1 MASALF
7 GSGHDRCPKA
17 RPVTNAFTTEALIA
31 EIVRSTG
38 AADPYAA
45 IRIMACDAIA
55 RYLAIFGVP
64 TGPID
69 TDALAS
75 FLGIARSDER
85 PAHSKDA
92 ELVLIGDGRV
102 SIRVNPDRP
111 ETRIRFSTA
120 HEISHTF
127 FPNYQAKTWCR
138 TDARFRSRNNPD
150 DLLEMLCDVGASELI
165 LPGPWFIEDA
175 TKVSSA
181 AGLVEL
187 AKKYVASREATLRRF
202 AESHERSLAAVFFS
216 WKLKPTQKQ
225 TIGNLKQTSLFGIDP
240 ADLAL
245 QSKRLR
251 LDYSIPSQ
259 RLLQAGAYLPPDK
272 SIENHGPLFMAAST
286 GQPCD
291 GECWLDL
298 GRFAGTYQVLAIP
311 VWTDDE
317 DLGPNGENGVGA
329 IIEPINMSPSGKK
342 ASHGDHGL
350 FD

>member
-1 MASALF
+1 
-7 GSGHDRCPKA
+7 
-17 RPVTNAFTTEALIA
+17 
-31 EIVRSTG
+31 
-38 AADPYAA
+38 
-45 IRIMACDAIA
+45 
-55 RYLAIFGVP
+55 
-64 TGPID
+64 
-69 TDALAS
+69 
-75 FLGIARSDER
+75 
-85 PAHSKDA
+85 
-92 ELVLIGDGRV
+92 
-102 SIRVNPDRP
+102 
-111 ETRIRFSTA
+111 
-120 HEISHTF
+120 
-127 FPNYQAKTWCR
+127 
-138 TDARFRSRNNPD
+138 
-150 DLLEMLCDVGASELI
+150 MLCDVGASELI

-251 LDYSIPSQ
+251 LDYSIPSP

>member
-1 MASALF
+1 MT
-7 GSGHDRCPKA
+7 K
-17 RPVTNAFTTEALIA
+17 AFTTEALIA
-31 EIVRSTG
+31 ELVRSTG
-38 AADPYAA
+38 AADAYAA
-45 IRIMACDAIA
+45 IRIMASDAIA
-55 RYLAIFGVP
+55 RYAAIFGAP

-69 TDALAS
+69 VDALAS
-75 FLGIARSDER
+75 FLGITRSDER

-92 ELVLIGDGRV
+92 ELVPTGDGRV

-120 HEISHTF
+120 HEVTHTF

-165 LPGPWFIEDA
+165 LPAPWFIEDA

-216 WKLKPTQKQ
+216 WKLKPIQKQ
-225 TIGNLKQTSLFGIDP
+225 TIGNLKQTSLFGINP

-245 QSKRLR
+245 QSKKLR
-251 LDYSIPSQ
+251 LDYSIPSP
-259 RLLQAGAYLPPDK
+259 RFLKGGAYLPPDK
-272 SIENHGPLFMAAST
+272 SIENDGPLYMAAST
-286 GQPCD
+286 GRPCD

-298 GRFAGTYQVLAIP
+298 GRSAGTYRVLAVP
-311 VWTDDE
+311 VWTADE
-317 DLGPNGENGVGA
+317 DLGPNGENGIGTV
-329 IIEPINMSPSGKK
+329 IEPIEMNHSGKK
-342 ASHGDHGL
+342 ALHEDHRL

>member
-1 MASALF
+1 MT
-7 GSGHDRCPKA
+7 K
-17 RPVTNAFTTEALIA
+17 AFTTEALIA
-31 EIVRSTG
+31 ELVRSTG
-38 AADPYAA
+38 ATDAYAA
-45 IRIMACDAIA
+45 IRIMASDAIA
-55 RYLAIFGVP
+55 RYVAVFGAP
-64 TGPID
+64 AGPID
-69 TDALAS
+69 VDALAS

-92 ELVLIGDGRV
+92 ELVPIGDGRV

-138 TDARFRSRNNPD
+138 TDARFRSRNNPND
-150 DLLEMLCDVGASELI
+150 FLEMLCDVGASELI
-165 LPGPWFIEDA
+165 LPAPWYIEDA
-175 TKVSSA
+175 KVVSTA

-187 AKKYVASREATLRRF
+187 AKQYVASREATIRRF

-225 TIGNLKQTSLFGIDP
+225 TVGNLKQTSLFGIDP
-240 ADLAL
+240 ADLIL
-245 QSKRLR
+245 QSKKLR
-251 LDYSIPSQ
+251 LDYSIPSP
-259 RLLQAGAYLPPDK
+259 RLMKSGAYFPPDK
-272 SIENHGPLFMAAST
+272 SIENDGPLYMAAST
-286 GQPCD
+286 GQPHD

-298 GRFAGTYQVLAIP
+298 GRCAGTYQVLAIP
-311 VWTDDE
+311 VWTEDE

-329 IIEPINMSPSGKK
+329 IIEPIDINPSGKK
-342 ASHGDHGL
+342 VTHGDHRL